1 MKTVTQRTLACRLVG
16 AVLLAF
22 AASMVFTWMLHE
34 RMTRRA
40 MQSLFDNKFNDVAV
54 DIRERVDERMLRQ
67 AMALRDKYYEMREE
81 DWWNDPD
88 ESCRRLRALA
98 RELGVDEI
106 CIVNADGLLTHS
118 ARREEVGALLPS
130 GRTSLDYRVIVEA
143 FDCDTNRPGDQ
154 MHARL
159 QGPKLWVTDDDTV
172 RPNNPTEV
180 KVNGKETG
188 TSQSTP
194 SMDFQI

>member
-1 MKTVTQRTLACRLVG
+1 MKAVTQRTLACRLVG

-81 DWWNDPD
+81 DWWNDP
-88 ESCRRLRALA
+88 
-98 RELGVDEI
+98 G
-106 CIVNADGLLTHS
+106 
-118 ARREEVGALLPS
+118 
-130 GRTSLDYRVIVEA
+130 
-143 FDCDTNRPGDQ
+143 
-154 MHARL
+154 
-159 QGPKLWVTDDDTV
+159 
-172 RPNNPTEV
+172 
-180 KVNGKETG
+180 
-188 TSQSTP
+188 
-194 SMDFQI
+194 